1 MTKFTLFNT
10 LSIRIFAFFWLSFSL
25 LLVLIFSLPYWDAR
39 IYSDIKTDDL
49 SFYRKELLTS
59 IRNNQISQI
68 VSGAAVLPLD
78 KFDGVHPVVVY
89 ENNIMGALPD
99 EIEPIKTF
107 MNRSTNPLKPL
118 KKTFYDIQVAGP
130 FIVYLS
136 AGDEDV
142 PYDVYFLA
150 RVNAQ
155 KEVISFIFDRPHILI
170 FIIML
175 ISTPILWVLSHSI
188 GRPLKR
194 LQSAANAVA
203 LGNFKSDKSLEV
215 KGTRELR
222 QVGRSFNRMT
232 EALDNIISNQQSL
245 LSSISHELR
254 TPLTRLQLALALLRR
269 KNGESSEIARIE
281 REAERLEL
289 MINDLL
295 LVSRQQLHSHTLRD
309 IFPLDELW
317 RDVLNDA
324 SFEAEQRN
332 ISFVVKQLIHSPG
345 NYLINGNQGQLSS
358 ALENVIRNALKYTK
372 SHIEVTLHL
381 EREQLFIAIDDDGEG
396 IPETEYENIFKPFYR
411 IDEARTRETGG
422 AGLGLAIVASVIKD
436 HQGKVLA
443 SKSHLGGLKIMFE
456 LPLWIS

>member
-10 LSIRIFAFFWLSFSL
+10 LSIRIFAFFWLSFFL
-25 LLVLIFSLPYWDAR
+25 LLAIIFSLPYWDAR
-39 IYSDIKTDDL
+39 IYSNIQTNEL
-49 SFYRKELLTS
+49 SSYRKALTRS
-59 IRNNQISQI
+59 IRNNKISQI

-78 KFDGVHPVVVY
+78 KFDGMHPVVVY
-89 ENNIMGALPD
+89 ENDIMGALPD

-107 MNRSTNPLKPL
+107 MNRSTNPLTPL

-130 FIVYLS
+130 FMVYLS
-136 AGDEDV
+136 AGDEDI
-142 PYDVYFLA
+142 PYHVYFLA

-155 KEVISFIFDRPHILI
+155 KEIISFIFDRPHILI
-170 FIIML
+170 FVIML

-188 GRPLKR
+188 GQPLKH
-194 LQSAANAVA
+194 LQSAANAIA
-203 LGNFKSDKSLEV
+203 LGNFKSDKTLETN
-215 KGTRELR
+215 GTRELR

-232 EALDNIISNQQSL
+232 EALDNIISNHQSL

-269 KNGESSEIARIE
+269 KNGESSETARIE
-281 REAERLEL
+281 KEAKRLEI

-324 SFEAEQRN
+324 AFEAEQRH
-332 ISFVVKQLIHSPG
+332 ISFVVKQLIYSPG
-345 NYLINGNQGQLSS
+345 NYLINGNQGLLAS

-381 EREQLFIAIDDDGEG
+381 DREQLFIAIDDDGEG
-396 IPETEYENIFKPFYR
+396 IPETEYKNIFKPFYR

-422 AGLGLAIVASVIKD
+422 AGLGLAIAVSIVKG
-436 HQGKVLA
+436 HQGQLSA
-443 SKSHLGGLKIMFE
+443 TKSHLGGLNVTFK

>member
-10 LSIRIFAFFWLSFSL
+10 LSIRIFTFFWLSFSL

-107 MNRSTNPLKPL
+107 MNRSTNPFKPL

-175 ISTPILWVLSHSI
+175 ISTPIL
-188 GRPLKR
+188 
-194 LQSAANAVA
+194 
-203 LGNFKSDKSLEV
+203 
-215 KGTRELR
+215 
-222 QVGRSFNRMT
+222 
-232 EALDNIISNQQSL
+232 
-245 LSSISHELR
+245 
-254 TPLTRLQLALALLRR
+254 
-269 KNGESSEIARIE
+269 
-281 REAERLEL
+281 
-289 MINDLL
+289 
-295 LVSRQQLHSHTLRD
+295 
-309 IFPLDELW
+309 
-317 RDVLNDA
+317 
-324 SFEAEQRN
+324 
-332 ISFVVKQLIHSPG
+332 
-345 NYLINGNQGQLSS
+345 
-358 ALENVIRNALKYTK
+358 
-372 SHIEVTLHL
+372 
-381 EREQLFIAIDDDGEG
+381 
-396 IPETEYENIFKPFYR
+396 
-411 IDEARTRETGG
+411 
-422 AGLGLAIVASVIKD
+422 
-436 HQGKVLA
+436 
-443 SKSHLGGLKIMFE
+443 
-456 LPLWIS
+456 